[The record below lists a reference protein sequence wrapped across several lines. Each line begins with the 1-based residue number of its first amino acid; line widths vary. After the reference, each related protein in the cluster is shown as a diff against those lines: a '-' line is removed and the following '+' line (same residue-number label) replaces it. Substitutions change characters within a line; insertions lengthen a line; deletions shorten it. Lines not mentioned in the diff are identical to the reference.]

1 MARKKP
7 SVQDVEFA
15 IADTA
20 DRAKS
25 MLDDEGNLR
34 GEEEYLKLLT
44 VDTVF
49 RPVKPSDRTNPR
61 PGLGFISWRG
71 KLMVYDAN
79 LAAGFMA
86 GAKSG
91 DYVCDQVVCNAAALV
106 LSATKAITDNSLRN
120 YTIEALCREA
130 RPKRDARGT
139 NNIFRDHVIWRWL
152 MIPLVKAGFNP
163 TRNEATESESA
174 TSIVSQALK
183 RIGLELSERRIAE
196 IWSRVEPLLHKGKVI

>member
-61 PGLGFISWRG
+61 PGLGFKSWRG
-71 KLMVYDAN
+71 KLMVYDTN

-91 DYVCDQVVCNAAALV
+91 DYVCGSSRSQCSRT
-106 LSATKAITDNSLRN
+106 SAQ
-120 YTIEALCREA
+120 
-130 RPKRDARGT
+130 RDKSHNRQQ
-139 NNIFRDHVIWRWL
+139 
-152 MIPLVKAGFNP
+152 P
-163 TRNEATESESA
+163 
-174 TSIVSQALK
+174 SQLYD
-183 RIGLELSERRIAE
+183 RSF
-196 IWSRVEPLLHKGKVI
+196 V